1 MAAQDLLKNIY
12 LFKDQSQESLKM
24 ISEIAKMDSY
34 NRGDEVFTQGE
45 AATALYVIKFG
56 SVRIHQKSGTG
67 DKIEV
72 AVLGTGSHFG
82 EMSFIDREHRSA
94 TIEVLE
100 KSELLTLDYDKL
112 AELFSKNPLIS
123 VPFYKSLCHF
133 LCGRL
138 RMTTNDLSF
147 SRELNLKHF

>member
-1 MAAQDLLKNIY
+1 MSQDLLKNIY
-12 LFKDQSQESLKM
+12 LFKDLSPDSLKLV
-24 ISEIAKMDSY
+24 SEVAKMETW
-34 NRGDEVFTQGE
+34 NRSDEIFCQGD

-82 EMSFIDREHRSA
+82 EMSFVDREHRSA
-94 TIEVLE
+94 TVEVLE
-100 KSELLTLDYDKL
+100 KSEILALDYEKL
-112 AELFSKNPLIS
+112 GEVLVKNPLIAIQ
-123 VPFYKSLCHF
+123 FYRSLCHF

-138 RMTTNDLSF
+138 RVTTNDLSF